1 MKETF
6 NTNKKANLQSQMKE
20 STSNIGGR
28 KEKNLYLTDIL
39 RKILK
44 VLFTKK
50 KKKWHSM
57 KYQEKKRWNAKFP
70 LKIRNTEKMIELRK
84 SCRT

>member
-50 KKKWHSM
+50 KKMTFYEISG
-57 KYQEKKRWNAKFP
+57 E
-70 LKIRNTEKMIELRK
+70 EKMECKIPPQN
-84 SCRT
+84 